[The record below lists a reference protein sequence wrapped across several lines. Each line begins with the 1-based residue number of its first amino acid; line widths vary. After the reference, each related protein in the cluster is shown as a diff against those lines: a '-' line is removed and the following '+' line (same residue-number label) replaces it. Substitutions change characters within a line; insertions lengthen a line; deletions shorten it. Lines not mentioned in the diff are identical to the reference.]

1 MQGVSDPVEAG
12 DNQRPS
18 AGRTAGATEF
28 IALSVAQDSATDP
41 FADDSR
47 AVHGTTGKR
56 SLSRLLF
63 GVALDYPS
71 NKNSET
77 PWMPDHPAPTV
88 IPLPA
93 NFPITWEPP
102 ELADL
107 LFMQDRMH
115 APAPITPLSGWLNSY
130 PFADGAN
137 RGFATAGQP
146 LMFVIR
152 RYNTYY
158 YVSVGPSIPP
168 EEMEAAGRR
177 AEETLK
183 ELLPTFAD
191 RWDNEWLAEVK
202 GMLDHWSQF
211 DLSAASDAALLEHM
225 DDALEKF
232 ARLWDIHFIIA
243 PPFHSGPSMFVDMY
257 NDLLE
262 PNDPLEVYEL
272 LYCDHNMSL
281 EVGYALWDLS
291 QKYVDVPAVAEPLR
305 SKAAGEALS
314 DFGGTDEGRR
324 FLVDLDEALD
334 QYGHRSDGIIEVA
347 DLSWTEDPGPA
358 LTVIRENMD
367 PDATD
372 PRADHEGMVRRRDES
387 IAAARS
393 KISGYPQPVRD
404 QFESLL
410 SAGRD
415 GQRVQEDHNFWID
428 QNGVHYMRQIF
439 LEIGSRLAAADA
451 IDAADDVFYL
461 EPDQIRLGLAGGAD
475 YGNLVAHEKSEMARW
490 AKVTPPPVVGTDH
503 GPPPE
508 NPVGTAFSKFLGVP
522 VAPSE
527 TPGEITGI
535 AVSGGSVRGT
545 ARVIMNIR
553 EGERLKKGDILV
565 APTTAPP
572 WTPLFG
578 IASAVVTDTGG
589 PLSHCG
595 IVAREYGIPCVGGT
609 VVGTTAI
616 KDGQQIE
623 VDGTAGTVR
632 ILS

>member
-1 MQGVSDPVEAG
+1 
-12 DNQRPS
+12 
-18 AGRTAGATEF
+18 
-28 IALSVAQDSATDP
+28 
-41 FADDSR
+41 
-47 AVHGTTGKR
+47 
-56 SLSRLLF
+56 
-63 GVALDYPS
+63 
-71 NKNSET
+71 
-77 PWMPDHPAPTV
+77 MPDHPEPTV
-88 IPLPA
+88 IPLPD
-93 NFPITWEPP
+93 NFPIAWDPP
-102 ELADL
+102 KHVDL
-107 LFMQDRMH
+107 LFVQDRMH
-115 APAPITPLSGWLNSY
+115 APAPITPLAGWLNSY

-146 LMFVIR
+146 IMFIIR

-158 YVSVGPSIPP
+158 YVAVAPSIPP
-168 EEMEAAGRR
+168 EQMEAAGRR
-177 AEETLK
+177 GEETLK
-183 ELLPTFAD
+183 ELLPTFGD

-202 GMLDHWSQF
+202 GILDYWSRY
-211 DLSAASDAALLEHM
+211 DLSAASNADLLVHM
-225 DDALEKF
+225 DNAVEKF

-257 NDLLE
+257 NDILE
-262 PNDPLEVYEL
+262 PDDPLEAYGL

-281 EVGYALWDLS
+281 EVGYALWELS
-291 QKYVDVPAVAEPLR
+291 QKYVDIPAVAEPLR
-305 SKAAGEALS
+305 RSAASEAVS
-314 DFGGTDEGRR
+314 EFAGTDEGRA
-324 FLVDLDEALD
+324 FLSDLKEVLD

-347 DLSWTEDPGPA
+347 DPSWTEDPGPA
-358 LTVIRENMD
+358 LTAIRENMS
-367 PDATD
+367 PNATD
-372 PRADHEGMVRRRDES
+372 PRADHDDMIRRRDDS

-404 QFESLL
+404 QFEFLL
-410 SAGRD
+410 SAGQD

-439 LEIGSRLAAADA
+439 LELGRRLVSSSSVEAQG
-451 IDAADDVFYL
+451 DVFYL
-461 EPDQIRLGLAGGAD
+461 VPDQIRSGLVGGAD
-475 YGNLVAHEKSEMARW
+475 HTALVAREKSEMERW

-503 GPPPE
+503 GPPPD
-508 NPVGTAFSKFLGVP
+508 NPVGAAISKFYGVP

-535 AVSGGSVRGT
+535 AVSGGTVRGT

-578 IASAVVTDTGG
+578 IAAAVVTDTGG

-609 VVGTTAI
+609 TIGTTII

-623 VDGTAGTVR
+623 VDGTAGIVR
-632 ILS
+632 ILD